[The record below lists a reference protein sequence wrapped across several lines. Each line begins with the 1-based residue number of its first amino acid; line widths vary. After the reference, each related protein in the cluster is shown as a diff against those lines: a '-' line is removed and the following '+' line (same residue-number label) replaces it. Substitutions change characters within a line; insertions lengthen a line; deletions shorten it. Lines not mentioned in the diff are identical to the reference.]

1 MEVEAVVNEL
11 EEFRAYT
18 TFPAYKADRKNDT
31 SYMGRFTFPMLL
43 GFYGFQ
49 RILTILARGFLFED
63 GGNGYDRIDYARRA
77 LLAWCSVSTGR
88 TQTQKKS
95 PDQTDSGN
103 QTNYAIYHA
112 EFPDLVDKVGDGWLI
127 RHVENI
133 VRFVEAHPNKVRKE
147 AIENAASLK
156 KGFHKFWADK
166 VDHLQAVPFSENTNG
181 KWGLRIEDVLAD
193 ALVLGPLQ
201 NRDFELQEPLTHRLT
216 ELTPKSVPPEVSNL
230 LYKYYI
236 VSRNRSFAEDYAG
249 SGTAISTAS
258 NEEAPF
264 VILPEQNVN
273 ACFGNTT
280 FSQKWVYALT
290 DTIIE
295 RETAD
300 GVCKYR
306 INDSLLC
313 NHFPKVTQ

>member
-77 LLAWCSVSTGR
+77 LLAWCSVGTGR
-88 TQTQKKS
+88 TQTQKKT
-95 PDQTDSGN
+95 PNQTDSGN
-103 QTNYAIYHA
+103 QTNYAVYHA
-112 EFPDLVDKVGDGWLI
+112 EFPDLVNEAGDGWLI

-156 KGFHKFWADK
+156 KGFHKFWTGK
-166 VDHLQAVPFSENTNG
+166 VDHLQAVPFSENTDG
-181 KWGLRIEDVLAD
+181 KWGLRIEDALAD
-193 ALVLGPLQ
+193 ALVLGPLK
-201 NRDFELQEPLTHRLT
+201 NRDFDLPEPVTRRLT
-216 ELTPKSVPPEVSNL
+216 EQTPKGVPPEVSVL
-230 LYKYYI
+230 LYKYYMVQCDLSSPVDGSCDTLSGDLLAAPEFPDAESLPFI
-236 VSRNRSFAEDYAG
+236 V
-249 SGTAISTAS
+249 
-258 NEEAPF
+258 
-264 VILPEQNVN
+264 LPEQNVN
-273 ACFGNTT
+273 TCFGNTA

-290 DTIIE
+290 GPIIE
-295 RETAD
+295 RKTAD

-306 INDSLLC
+306 ITKALME
-313 NHFPKVTQ
+313 

>member
-1 MEVEAVVNEL
+1 MVNEI

-18 TFPAYKADRKNDT
+18 VFPGYKASSKNDT

-63 GGNGYDRIDYARRA
+63 GGSGYDRIDCARRA

-88 TQTQKKS
+88 KQAQKKT
-95 PDQTDSGN
+95 PDQKDPGN
-103 QTNYAIYHA
+103 QTNYAIYHE
-112 EFPDLVDKVGDGWLI
+112 EFPNLVDEAGDGWLVQ
-127 RHVENI
+127 HVDNI
-133 VRFVEAHPNKVRKE
+133 VRFIMTHPNAVRRDAMKKLR
-147 AIENAASLK
+147 ALK
-156 KGFHKFWADK
+156 DYRSEWVKK
-166 VDHLQAVPFSENTNG
+166 VDHIQAIPFSDNTEG

-193 ALVLGPLQ
+193 ALILGPLQ
-201 NRDFELQEPLTHRLT
+201 NRDFELPESLTRRLT
-216 ELTPKSVPPEVSNL
+216 ELTPKGVPPEVSIL

-236 VSRNRSFAEDYAG
+236 VSQNRSFAEDNAG
-249 SGTAISTAS
+249 PDTAISAAS
-258 NEEAPF
+258 NGENPF

-273 ACFGNTT
+273 ARFGNTA

-290 DTIIE
+290 NTIVE
-295 RETAD
+295 RKTAD

-306 INDSLLC
+306 PVSSLL
-313 NHFPKVTQ
+313 

>member
-1 MEVEAVVNEL
+1 MLNEI

-49 RILTILARGFLFED
+49 RILMILARGFLFED

-88 TQTQKKS
+88 TQTQKKT
-95 PDQTDSGN
+95 PNQTDSGN
-103 QTNYAIYHA
+103 QTNYAVYHA
-112 EFPDLVDKVGDGWLI
+112 EFPDLVDEAGDGWLI

-156 KGFHKFWADK
+156 KGFRKFWAGK

-181 KWGLRIEDVLAD
+181 KWGLRIEDSLAD
-193 ALVLGPLQ
+193 ALVLGPLK
-201 NRDFELQEPLTHRLT
+201 NRDFDLPEPMTRRLT
-216 ELTPKSVPPEVSNL
+216 EQTPKGVPLEVSVL
-230 LYKYYI
+230 LCKYYMVQSNLSRPADGSCDTKLGNLQA
-236 VSRNRSFAEDYAG
+236 VSEAP
-249 SGTAISTAS
+249 
-258 NEEAPF
+258 EEAPLPF
-264 VILPEQNVN
+264 IVLPEQNVN
-273 ACFGNTT
+273 ASFGNTT

-290 DTIIE
+290 GPIIE
-295 RETAD
+295 RKTAD

-306 INDSLLC
+306 IRRMLV
-313 NHFPKVTQ
+313 P